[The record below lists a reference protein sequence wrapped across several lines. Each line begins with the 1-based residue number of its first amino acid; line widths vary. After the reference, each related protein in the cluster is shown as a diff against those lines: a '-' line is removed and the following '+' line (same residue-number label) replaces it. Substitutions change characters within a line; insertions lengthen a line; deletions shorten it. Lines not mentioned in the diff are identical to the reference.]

1 MGIRSAISRAVS
13 WATSTVSSVA
23 PALKFFKKWSPWL
36 SYINMGIMV
45 ISWLKKP
52 DQPDTP
58 NMDGQAEQ
66 NAKGV
71 LVNKTSS
78 NASLPVIY
86 GQRKVGGVAVFM
98 ETSGT
103 DNEFLYMIM
112 ALCEGGIES
121 CEKIYIDDKAPTV
134 VL

>member
-13 WATSTVSSVA
+13 WATSTVSSIS
-23 PALKFFKKWSPWL
+23 PALKFLKPLSTWI

-52 DQPDTP
+52 DTPDTP

-78 NASLPVIY
+78 N
-86 GQRKVGGVAVFM
+86 
-98 ETSGT
+98 
-103 DNEFLYMIM
+103 
-112 ALCEGGIES
+112 
-121 CEKIYIDDKAPTV
+121 EKNI
-134 VL
+134 